1 MKRLRFVKDDGGR
14 AAAGFRGQA
23 DDCVTRS
30 IAIATGVPYGDVYED
45 LNDRTR
51 RLRLAG
57 HRVGARAGVPRNV
70 YQNYL
75 FDLGWN
81 WHPTMKIGSGCQ
93 VHLRDGELRGGRII
107 ARCSGHLVAVI
118 DGVMHDLS
126 DPSRDGTRCVY
137 GWFEPGVD
145 ACVPAGSCA

>member
-1 MKRLRFVKDDGGR
+1 MTRLRFVKDDGGR
-14 AAAGFRGQA
+14 AAAGFRGEA

-45 LNDRTR
+45 LNDRTK

-57 HRVGARAGVPRNV
+57 HHVGARTGIPREV

-81 WHPTMKIGSGCQ
+81 WRPRMKIGSGCK
-93 VHLRDGELRGGRII
+93 VHLRSGELPGGRVI

-118 DGVMHDLS
+118 DGVIHDLS

-137 GWFEPGVD
+137 GWFEPGTD
-145 ACVPAGSCA
+145 ACVPGET